1 MLLSGAGNQSFR
13 VGATAAAARG
23 QKGGSG
29 SEAAVARQQQQQQ
42 LYPHRAVRPA
52 AAAVSGEQPGI
63 RGRAGRVPAEASGG

>member
-29 SEAAVARQQQQQQ
+29 SETAVARQQQQ

-52 AAAVSGEQPGI
+52 AAAVGGEQPGI